1 MEQGR
6 RPRGIRGLA
15 VRVQRAE
22 ARRAPAADRDRDR
35 AGARAGARVAGDK
48 IAVREPVKETAVVVE
63 GRLTAKG
70 VEELACCLNRSGQ
83 CLLLSE
89 EE

>member
-6 RPRGIRGLA
+6 RPRGISGLA

-22 ARRAPAADRDRDR
+22 ARRAPAADRDR
-35 AGARAGARVAGDK
+35 ARARVAGDK

-63 GRLTAKG
+63 GRLTAKDF
-70 VEELACCLNRSGQ
+70 EEIARCLSRSGQ
-83 CLLLSE
+83 CLLLSKE
-89 EE
+89 E

>member
-6 RPRGIRGLA
+6 RSRGIRGLA

-22 ARRAPAADRDRDR
+22 AEARGAPDRDR
-35 AGARAGARVAGDK
+35 ARARVAGDK

-83 CLLLSE
+83 CLLLSKE
-89 EE
+89 E